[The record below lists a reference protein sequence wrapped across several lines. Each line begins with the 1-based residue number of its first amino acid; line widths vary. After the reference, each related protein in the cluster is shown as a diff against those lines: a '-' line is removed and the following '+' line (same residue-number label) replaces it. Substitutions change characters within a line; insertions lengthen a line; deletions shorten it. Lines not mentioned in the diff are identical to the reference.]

1 MCFFC
6 SVILILIMILSSF
19 IVYQYLT
26 CKNIKKDIIFIYL
39 IFLQAILILFS
50 GNVVVSIFL
59 DFPCFI
65 AYMLKKRREA
75 LILSIIN
82 VLFYAITFKISW
94 LYYLIYIFYF
104 IIDYILRNNSKLSI
118 KVLVLSKT
126 FLTSFVYFL
135 YFEHS
140 SIYLLYIIFI
150 FLYFYLLL
158 NIVYNFFKY
167 YNEKKNND
175 NIIFQIAHE
184 VKNPIAV
191 CKGYLDMLDLKKQD
205 KVNKYIPIVRSE
217 MSRALTIMDDF
228 LNLKRLSINKG
239 IMDMMMLLEDVSITM
254 ESILKNKH
262 VSLSLPE
269 IDDEVLLEA
278 DYDRLKQVFINL
290 IKNSYEANS
299 KNIKIDLFTKK
310 NRLVVTI
317 LDDGDGISES
327 DLKRIGQLFYTTK
340 SKGNG
345 IGISIL
351 KEIIKLHDGDVL
363 YDSKVNVGTK
373 VTIELPSYINF

>member
-1 MCFFC
+1 
-6 SVILILIMILSSF
+6 
-19 IVYQYLT
+19 
-26 CKNIKKDIIFIYL
+26 
-39 IFLQAILILFS
+39 
-50 GNVVVSIFL
+50 
-59 DFPCFI
+59 
-65 AYMLKKRREA
+65 
-75 LILSIIN
+75 
-82 VLFYAITFKISW
+82 
-94 LYYLIYIFYF
+94 
-104 IIDYILRNNSKLSI
+104 
-118 KVLVLSKT
+118 
-126 FLTSFVYFL
+126 
-135 YFEHS
+135 
-140 SIYLLYIIFI
+140 
-150 FLYFYLLL
+150 
-158 NIVYNFFKY
+158 
-167 YNEKKNND
+167 
-175 NIIFQIAHE
+175 
-184 VKNPIAV
+184 
-191 CKGYLDMLDLKKQD
+191 
-205 KVNKYIPIVRSE
+205 
-217 MSRALTIMDDF
+217 MDDF

-269 IDDEVLLEA
+269 INDEVLLEA